1 MNYKV
6 SVVTPFHN
14 VDMDMFANCA
24 KSMRNQTIGF
34 SNVEWI
40 IVVHNCTPGYIDTL
54 HDMFNG
60 CDNVVIKELNNEAR
74 TPSSPRN
81 YGTTFAT
88 APYIAYLDGDDSYTW
103 NCLEV
108 AVREAIDTQSQ
119 IVWFRRELEKEDP
132 NMIMPMATSL
142 WNNTRKRIIV
152 ERGSWDDEKMF
163 SGLFG
168 FATSYMYDLEFLR
181 SNNLTFSET
190 MHFGEDFLFVVQT
203 CSQAERICY
212 LPQHIGYHYFVN
224 GNSMVQNGS
233 KTAEMIIKYSEGF
246 RDLFKTM
253 RSYGIDPQ
261 ENAQIQCGII
271 IARFILGSPKLTI
284 DDRRK
289 IKDILGPDVSAM
301 YLLPANKNFDAQSRE
316 MMIRMSQDVILNPE
330 DPGSTIMRMTLDGVN
345 EVTAIL
351 KQNAETDFGQR
362 YNFKGIKSFEAFQYR
377 IPITDANFY
386 APLIKLQTNVGEKQ
400 VFASV
405 NIKRYYLTSGK
416 QLVPSTPSHSLK
428 FAECLASILKGK
440 NNLLVARSMPIIAKT
455 NDGAEIDTLPS
466 SIVKD
471 YFSLFF
477 YDGGIQQS
485 EISSPIK
492 TFFKQEKGEDNYI
505 DIMIDAL
512 GNTDVNQIVSFN
524 TEELL
529 KAFVILENNW
539 QTMLSK
545 MPDNDRKAEVERILS
560 SGFNS
565 PIAKQLWPKIE
576 RVVAFGA
583 GELYESCN
591 ALKRYTGD
599 IPHNHGFYFT
609 EETIFGKAVSDDSN
623 LFECIQNYNMYE
635 LQPISSTDDTKP
647 LLWSQAKTDESYFI
661 VVTNH
666 AGLYRYQTDHIVHL
680 SEITP
685 DSIKFTIY

>member
-24 KSMRNQTIGF
+24 KSMKNQTIGF

-54 HDMFNG
+54 TEMFKDYN
-60 CDNVVIKELNNEAR
+60 NVVVKELNNEAR

-88 APYIAYLDGDDSYTW
+88 APYISYLDGDDSYTL

-132 NMIMPMATSL
+132 DMIMPMATTL
-142 WNNTRKRIIV
+142 WNNTQKRIIV
-152 ERGSWDDEKMF
+152 ERDCWDDEKMF

-168 FATSYMYDLEFLR
+168 FATSYMYNLDFLR

-203 CSQAERICY
+203 CSQAQRICY

-233 KTAEMIIKYSEGF
+233 KSAEMIIKYSEGF
-246 RDLFKTM
+246 RDLFNTM
-253 RSYGIDPQ
+253 RSYGIDSQ
-261 ENAQIQCGII
+261 ENSQIQCGII
-271 IARFILGSPKLTI
+271 IARFILGSPQLTI
-284 DDRRK
+284 EDRRK
-289 IKDILGPDVSAM
+289 IKEILGPEVSAM

-316 MMIRMSQDVILNPE
+316 MMLRMSQDVILNPE
-330 DPGSTIMRMTLDGVN
+330 NPGQTIMRMTLDGIN
-345 EVTAIL
+345 EATAIL
-351 KQNAETDFGQR
+351 KQNADTDFGQR
-362 YNFKGIKSFEAFQYR
+362 YNFKGIKSFQAFQYR
-377 IPITDANFY
+377 IPITDASFY
-386 APLIKLQTNVGEKQ
+386 EPLIKLQTKVGEKKLI
-400 VFASV
+400 VSEDI
-405 NIKRYYLTSGK
+405 NRYYLNSARN
-416 QLVPSTPSHSLK
+416 LVPSTPSHSRE
-428 FAECLASILKGK
+428 FAECLASILNGR
-440 NNLLVARSMPIIAKT
+440 NNVLVARSMPVISKT

-471 YFSLFF
+471 YFSHFF
-477 YDGGIQQS
+477 YDGGIQQA
-485 EISSPIK
+485 EIASPIK
-492 TFFKQEKGEDNYI
+492 TYFKQENVEDDYY
-505 DIMIDAL
+505 DIMFDAL
-512 GNTDVNQIVSFN
+512 ENPDINQIVSFN

-529 KAFVILENNW
+529 KAFVTLENNW
-539 QTMLSK
+539 QKMLSV
-545 MPDNDRKAEVERILS
+545 MPDSDRKSELERIFA
-560 SGFNS
+560 SGFDV
-565 PIAKQLWPKIE
+565 PVAKLVWPKLE
-576 RVVAFGA
+576 RVVAFGT
-583 GELYESCN
+583 GEYYESRN
-591 ALKRYTGD
+591 TLKRYTGD
-599 IPHNHGFYFT
+599 IHHNHGFYFT
-609 EETIFGKAVSDDSN
+609 EETIFGKAVADDSD

-635 LQPISSTDDTKP
+635 LQLVSSIDGQKP
-647 LLWSQAKTDESYFI
+647 LLWSEAITGESYFI

-666 AGLYRYQTDHIVHL
+666 AGLYRYQTDHIVQPC
-680 SEITP
+680 EITP
-685 DSIKFTIY
+685 GAIKFTIY